1 MRFLCGISLFL
12 AFYACKSDNTSERK
26 RAIPNISNIPPVP
39 LIVHRFDQDLLK
51 IDTNHAMAGIQNLQK
66 KEPIFNNLFF
76 ERIVGVKH
84 SQDSTGEYYDRAR
97 EFLTH
102 PSVRRIADTTQIV
115 FKDFNQIQNTL
126 QENFRFYKFY
136 FPNKPIPEIYTFA
149 AQYNFGVVVL
159 PNNALGIGLDMF
171 LGANHPDYADPVLQ
185 YPAYVRRTF
194 DKTHLPVRVMEAMVQ
209 DMMPNLPDTENKL
222 LDFMIQ
228 NGKQMYV
235 VEKLLPQLPDSVLWG
250 YTAAQTDWCKKNEA
264 GIWAHL
270 IKEQPK
276 SNQNLL
282 YSNKYKDII
291 KLYSPAPNSPGMP
304 PEAPGRTA
312 NYIGLQII
320 RQYMEHFPNTSLEQL
335 LQLKNAAKILEAS
348 KYKP

>member
-1 MRFLCGISLFL
+1 MRLLCGISLFL
-12 AFYACKSDNTSERK
+12 AFSACKSDNTTEHK
-26 RAIPNISNIPPVP
+26 RDIPNISNIPPVP
-39 LIVHRFDQDLLK
+39 LTVHRFDQDLLK
-51 IDTNHAMAGIQNLQK
+51 IDTNHALVGIKNLQK
-66 KEPIFNNLFF
+66 KDSLFNNLFF
-76 ERIVGVKH
+76 ERIVGIKH
-84 SQDSTGEYYDRAR
+84 SQDSMGEYYDRAR

-102 PSVRRIADTTQIV
+102 PSVRHIADT
-115 FKDFNQIQNTL
+115 
-126 QENFRFYKFY
+126 
-136 FPNKPIPEIYTFA
+136 

-159 PNNALGIGLDMF
+159 PNNALGIGLDLF

-194 DKTHLPVRVMEAMVQ
+194 DQTHLPVRVMEAMVQ
-209 DMMPNLPDTENKL
+209 DMMPNLPATENKL

-264 GIWAHL
+264 GIWSHL
-270 IKEQPK
+270 IKEIPK
-276 SNQNLL
+276 TNQNLL

-320 RQYMEHFPNTSLEQL
+320 RQYMARFPNTSLEQL